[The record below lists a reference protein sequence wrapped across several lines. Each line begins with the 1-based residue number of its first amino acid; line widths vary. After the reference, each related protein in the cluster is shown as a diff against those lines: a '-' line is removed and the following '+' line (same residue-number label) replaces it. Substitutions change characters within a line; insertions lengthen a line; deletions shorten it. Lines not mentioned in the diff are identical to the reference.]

1 MDRHGFARRLAHALD
16 LNGVGRADIDRKRY
30 LASLMNVSERHAG
43 NYLRGD
49 KLPTTEGTID
59 LAKKLGVSVEWLA
72 NGTLPIKPLP
82 LTQDQIRILERLTP
96 DQLARLFQIGGILA
110 PQGTDD
116 PPIPFVA

>member
-30 LASLMNVSERHAG
+30 LASLMNISERHAG